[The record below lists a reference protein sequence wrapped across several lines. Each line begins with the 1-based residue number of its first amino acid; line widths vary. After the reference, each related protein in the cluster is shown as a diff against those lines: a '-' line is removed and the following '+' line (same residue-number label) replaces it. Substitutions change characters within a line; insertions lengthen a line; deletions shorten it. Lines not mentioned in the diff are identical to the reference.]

1 MDDAS
6 FPGFAELLRLLG
18 RGKADQKW
26 YIDLIATLSNG
37 THYIFS
43 PNYIYVKKSS
53 LGDLEVSNHLGFF
66 NYLPANRTSQG
77 NGSILLSEQQKN
89 AREL

>member
-1 MDDAS
+1 MDDQS

-18 RGKADQKW
+18 RGKADSKW

-43 PNYIYVKKSS
+43 PNYIYTKKSTI
-53 LGDLEVSNHLGFF
+53 GEFEISNNLGFF
-66 NYLPANRTSQG
+66 NYLPAQHNAKG
-77 NGSILLSEQQKN
+77 NGSILLSE
-89 AREL
+89 